1 MSEFATN
8 MPQEQDPTFPYI
20 SPCMRCQPIIDHTSI
35 HYNNSEESFP
45 LKLFSEPEWKFG
57 IFNLHIRSEI
67 PITHKHLHIFFT
79 IDGSGSMS
87 DICVDGR
94 TKMQHIHY
102 TLENMIRIF
111 HENPECNVSIHVQS
125 FDTKIEK
132 HIQDVSNIK
141 EENLESL
148 INKIQKIRPG
158 GSTNIEVALNSAT
171 QQITEYKLAYPE
183 HEVVHLFL
191 TDGEITNGS
200 SDMVLLK
207 TCVPDDCT
215 NIFIGYGL
223 EHDSQ
228 LLSFLGNKKD
238 NDYRFIDA
246 LEKAGIVYGEI
257 IHGILYKAI
266 ADVTIKPYGCEI
278 YDFQTN
284 EWSDELMIGNLL
296 SEQKKTYHIRS
307 KTPETGYISVLGR
320 TIVKTKQFQILS
332 EEIEE
337 QTNVHPGVYLF
348 ETNLTIYMFR
358 QRTQELLYEARQY
371 SEKINRNVLSIRHS
385 DVTLDELP
393 RDINTVESE
402 KTIIKNKLS
411 DFRSLMLKYM
421 KDNHMETEPIMK
433 MLCDDIY
440 ICILTIGTTV
450 GNMFSCARQTSQGR
464 QETYACSAVNSIDDS
479 EQTIHLQT
487 SRPPLIPNRGG
498 VIPLPRLVRQTN
510 CNNNIDLLHIIY
522 DQTQDPE
529 AGMSVEPEPE
539 PDVGLLSQD
548 ILTPYS
554 SNGIV
559 NLMRAVSG
567 NVTLGD
573 EDVTLG
579 DEDVTL
585 GDEYVTLGDEDVT
598 LGDEDV
604 TPRIH

>member
-1 MSEFATN
+1 MVYLSHQQAIMCEFATN
-8 MPQEQDPTFPYI
+8 MTQEQDPTFPYYP
-20 SPCMRCQPIIDHTSI
+20 PCMRCQSIIDHTSI

-67 PITHKHLHIFFT
+67 PITSKHLHIFFT

-87 DICVDGR
+87 DMCVDGR
-94 TKMQHIHY
+94 TKMQHIQY

-125 FDTKIEK
+125 FNTKIEK

-141 EENLESL
+141 EEILESL
-148 INKIQKIRPG
+148 INKIKKIIPG

-183 HEVVHLFL
+183 YEVVHLFL
-191 TDGEITNGS
+191 TDGEITDGS

-207 TCVPDDCT
+207 TIVPDDCA

-246 LEKAGIVYGEI
+246 LEKAGLVYGEI

-266 ADVTIKPYGCEI
+266 TGVTIKPYGCEI
-278 YDFQTN
+278 YDYQTN
-284 EWSDELMIGNLL
+284 EWSDELMIGNLIR
-296 SEQKKTYHIRS
+296 EQKKTYHIRS

-337 QTNVHPGVYLF
+337 QTKIHPGISLF
-348 ETNLTIYMFR
+348 DTNLTTYMFR

-371 SEKINRNVLSIRHS
+371 SEKTKININVGSLHLHHPHL
-385 DVTLDELP
+385 LDELP

-402 KTIIKNKLS
+402 RSLIKNKLNE
-411 DFRSLMLKYM
+411 FRSLMLKYM
-421 KDNHMETEPIMK
+421 KDNQMETDPIMK

-440 ICILTIGTTV
+440 ICIRTIGTTV
-450 GNMFSCARQTSQGR
+450 GNMFSYSRQTSQGR
-464 QETYACSAVNSIDDS
+464 QQTYACSAVDSINDS
-479 EQTIHLQT
+479 DTIIELQT
-487 SRPPLIPNRGG
+487 STPYRGG
-498 VIPLPRLVRQTN
+498 VLPLPRLVRQTN
-510 CNNNIDLLHIIY
+510 HNNNFDLLNIVY

-529 AGMSVEPEPE
+529 AGMGVDPDA
-539 PDVGLLSQD
+539 DVGLLSQET
-548 ILTPYS
+548 LTPYY
-554 SNGIV
+554 SNGVV

-567 NVTLGD
+567 NVTLGN
-573 EDVTLG
+573 EDVTQRKRK
-579 DEDVTL
+579 
-585 GDEYVTLGDEDVT
+585 
-598 LGDEDV
+598 
-604 TPRIH
+604 RIY

>member
-1 MSEFATN
+1 MNLKNYLKTLIYLSHQKAIMSEFATN
-8 MPQEQDPTFPYI
+8 MTQEQDPTFPYNP
-20 SPCMRCQPIIDHTSI
+20 PCMRCQPIIDHTSI
-35 HYNNSEESFP
+35 HYNNSDESFP
-45 LKLFSEPEWKFG
+45 LKLFSDPEWKFG
-57 IFNLHIRSEI
+57 IFNLHVRSEI
-67 PITHKHLHIFFT
+67 PITRKHLHIFFT

-141 EENLESL
+141 EEILESL

-183 HEVVHLFL
+183 HEVIHLFL
-191 TDGEITNGS
+191 TDGEITDGS
-200 SDMVLLK
+200 RDMVLLK
-207 TCVPDDCT
+207 TILPDDCA

-246 LEKAGIVYGEI
+246 LEKAGLVYGEI

-266 ADVTIKPYGCEI
+266 TDVTIKPYGCEI
-278 YDFQTN
+278 YDFQSN

-307 KTPETGYISVLGR
+307 KTPETGYITVLGR

-337 QTNVHPGVYLF
+337 QTKVHPVVSLF
-348 ETNLTIYMFR
+348 ETNLTTYMFR

-371 SEKINRNVLSIRHS
+371 SEKTKINVNVGLLHLHHPNL
-385 DVTLDELP
+385 LDELP

-402 KTIIKNKLS
+402 RSLIKNKLS
-411 DFRSLMLKYM
+411 EFRSLMLKYM
-421 KDNHMETEPIMK
+421 KDNQLETDPIMK

-440 ICILTIGTTV
+440 ICIRTIGTTV

-464 QETYACSAVNSIDDS
+464 QQTYACSAVDSADDS
-479 EQTIHLQT
+479 DPRIELQT
-487 SRPPLIPNRGG
+487 SRPYRGIP
-498 VIPLPRLVRQTN
+498 PMPRLVRQTN
-510 CNNNIDLLHIIY
+510 HNNNIDLLSIIHN
-522 DQTQDPE
+522 QTQDPE
-529 AGMSVEPEPE
+529 AGMGVDPGPDT
-539 PDVGLLSQD
+539 DVGLLSQD
-548 ILTPYS
+548 TLTPYS
-554 SNGIV
+554 STGVV

-567 NVTLGD
+567 KVTLGID
-573 EDVTLG
+573 DITLG
-579 DEDVTL
+579 IDDITQ
-585 GDEYVTLGDEDVT
+585 
-598 LGDEDV
+598 
-604 TPRIH
+604 RIY